1 VPAELRIGATRIVE
15 TATGCLTL
23 DISDSSAD
31 FSAFGYDFLDE
42 TGMVTG
48 SMEVY
53 GEDSVQ
59 ALLFAVTAAGDYPQ
73 RFVPSASFLGLGV
86 HGLLTTDLSAVDE
99 WRAQVVLP
107 AGEVDLPAGCWCTPG
122 NPTHLAAGD

>member
-1 VPAELRIGATRIVE
+1 MPAELRIGATRIVE
-15 TATGCLTL
+15 PATGGLTL

-59 ALLFAVTAAGDYPQ
+59 ALRSPSPPQVT
-73 RFVPSASFLGLGV
+73 VCSASCP
-86 HGLLTTDLSAVDE
+86 
-99 WRAQVVLP
+99 LP
-107 AGEVDLPAGCWCTPG
+107 HSSGWESTVC
-122 NPTHLAAGD
+122 